1 MPLHVSYVHNLS
13 SWNYNLGFGTCL
25 CVCIV
30 KNIVLSFIT
39 LRQVFPANL
48 LNILELVCVSLLIY
62 LGRNYTNSLDF
73 YQNIFIA
80 EFRDVSLSILSSI
93 FFYYLLSLVE
103 NSLFNRKT
111 VFLRSTY
118 VCGLFSICHLLSKL
132 RQKNKTFCY
141 YAWEQFQ

>member
-1 MPLHVSYVHNLS
+1 MPLHVSYVQNLS

-39 LRQVFPANL
+39 
-48 LNILELVCVSLLIY
+48 NILELVCVSLLIY

-118 VCGLFSICHLLSKL
+118 VCGLFSICYLLSKL
-132 RQKNKTFCY
+132 RQKIKHFVIMFGNSFSKIMKN
-141 YAWEQFQ
+141 EES